1 MKKLMAFVVLL
12 SIISCTGNGSKGYE
26 KIITIKDHNW
36 QRFNKLNFEVPVK
49 KNDSLDFYLVFQYN
63 ADFSEKRL
71 PVNITFYTPGGETR
85 SRNFSFWLV
94 DRKTKKKLGTTENHK
109 TSIVLPIRK
118 EMPFIA
124 NGVCK
129 VTIEKKI
136 PKVDNFGIE
145 AVGLKAVKSV
155 PKKEDKKK

>member
-1 MKKLMAFVVLL
+1 MKKLMVFAVLL
-12 SIISCTGNGSKGYE
+12 SIISCTSNNSKGFE
-26 KIITIKDHNW
+26 QMTPLKDHNW
-36 QRFNKLNFEVPVK
+36 QRFNKINFEVPVK

-63 ADFSEKRL
+63 ADFKEKRL

-109 TSIVLPIRK
+109 TTIILPIRK

-124 NGVCK
+124 NGMCK

-136 PKVDNFGIE
+136 PTVDNFGIE
-145 AVGLKAVKSV
+145 AVGLKAIKSIS
-155 PKKEDKKK
+155 KKADNK